1 MCLYLEVTNRCNLLC
16 ETCPRTFEELE
27 PPADMSWELFTRI
40 VDQVPDIARVVLHG
54 VGEPMLVK
62 ALPRMIRYLKDRGV
76 YVLFNTN
83 GTLLAPKKHREL
95 IDTGLDELRVSLDAA
110 DAKTF
115 LRRAGQG
122 LLRPHRAQRAGVHRI
137 CSASSASTAPRV
149 SLWLTGLQETV
160 DQLPAFVRL
169 ADTMGVKEVHLQ
181 RLVFDEAGYGMA
193 RPESSLFEQR
203 ARTRG
208 RRSSRRP
215 RQLGA
220 ELGITLD
227 ASGATEPGL
236 SLQRQDD
243 AQPWSTCRRP
253 WSLMYFTAHGR
264 ALPCCIAPFSARGYE
279 NYTLG
284 DATQQ
289 TLREIWNSPA
299 YQDFRG
305 IAAERCAAA
314 AMPEMRAAM
323 ESVTAA
329 RARACAVIPTLN
341 EAATIAARDRSS
353 CRAMSCTRS
362 SSPTAPAA
370 TARRTIARGRRRA
383 RGLADRTRLRPR
395 LRRRRRG
402 GRSGLRHH
410 PVPGRRR
417 RRPRPISPACWSRR
431 SQTGRMISSSARACA
446 ASASP
451 GR

>member
-1 MCLYLEVTNRCNLLC
+1 MTATALKDPRRYFEAVERRAPQAVAPPVCLYLEVTNRCNLLC

-27 PPADMSWELFTRI
+27 PPADMSWELFIRI

-54 VGEPMLVK
+54 VGEPMMVK

-115 LRRAGQG
+115 LAVRGKNFFDRIVRNVQSFTALQNELG
-122 LLRPHRAQRAGVHRI
+122 L
-137 CSASSASTAPRV
+137 TAPRV

-181 RLVFDEAGYGMA
+181 RLVFDESGYGMA
-193 RPESSLFEQR
+193 RPEIFLFER
-203 ARTRG
+203 VREREG
-208 RRSSRRP
+208 KVI
-215 RQLGA
+215 A
-220 ELGITLD
+220 EATAVAETLGITLD

-236 SLQRQDD
+236 SLQQQ
-243 AQPWSTCRRP
+243 ASSQPWSTCRRP

-299 YQDFRG
+299 YQD
-305 IAAERCAAA
+305 
-314 AMPEMRAAM
+314 M
-323 ESVTAA
+323 
-329 RARACAVIPTLN
+329 
-341 EAATIAARDRSS
+341 
-353 CRAMSCTRS
+353 
-362 SSPTAPAA
+362 
-370 TARRTIARGRRRA
+370 RRTLLSDA
-383 RGLADRTRLRPR
+383 PPKPCQNC
-395 LRRRRRG
+395 
-402 GRSGLRHH
+402 GLR
-410 PVPGRRR
+410 
-417 RRPRPISPACWSRR
+417 WSL
-431 SQTGRMISSSARACA
+431 
-446 ASASP
+446 
-451 GR
+451 